1 MFKEHIRNYP
11 SSPQVSASIYW
22 LGRTLEPE
30 SGAGAAVF
38 YRKLVETFPNYYYGQ
53 VARQR
58 LAQLPKLPADGEKTE
73 TIPPDWLVAIRRPV
87 PDPALEGSLSTS
99 GQQRRKRASLL
110 ESAWLMDLAIGEL
123 KAGIGKDASGSS
135 FSSLGWDLARLE
147 AERGRYH
154 VALDYAKHLLNGYFA
169 FDFGEIPREDWELL
183 FPLPWWG
190 KIKQRADA
198 LQLDPYLVAGLI
210 RQESAFNPEAV
221 SRSNARGLM
230 QLMPATARRMAKQ
243 MPGGRERV
251 FRLSALNLPETNM
264 AYGTRYLRLVLDFF
278 HGSPEKALAAY
289 NAGENRVAKW
299 LQQADFEEPSEFVE
313 SIPITETREYVQAV
327 LRNTALYR
335 KLYLDRK

>member
-1 MFKEHIRNYP
+1 MFEEHIRNYP
-11 SSPQVSASIYW
+11 SSPQVTASIYW

-30 SGAGAAVF
+30 SGAGAAVY

-58 LAQLPKLPADGEKTE
+58 LAQLPKLPADSEKTE
-73 TIPPDWLVAIRRPV
+73 TIPADWLDAIQRPV

-99 GQQRRKRASLL
+99 GQQHRKRARLL

-135 FSSLGWDLARLE
+135 FSFLGWDLARLE
-147 AERGRYH
+147 AERGRYN

-169 FDFGEIPREDWELL
+169 FDFAEIPREDWELL

-198 LQLDPYLVAGLI
+198 FRLDPYLVAGLI

-243 MPGGRERV
+243 MPSRRERV
-251 FRLSALNLPETNM
+251 FRLSALNLPEINM
-264 AYGTRYLRLVLDFF
+264 AYGTRYLRLVLDQF
-278 HGSPEKALAAY
+278 HGSEEEALAAY
-289 NAGENRVAKW
+289 NAGENRVVQW
-299 LQQADFEEPSEFVE
+299 LQQANFEEPPEFVE
-313 SIPITETREYVQAV
+313 SIPFTETREYVQAV
-327 LRNTALYR
+327 LRNAALYR
-335 KLYLDRK
+335 KLYVGQK